1 MDTVLILLCAFF
13 VINIIMFMVMLY
25 NFNNLSAVVDQLQVN
40 YTSIMSD
47 DTLNVKNIKVTGSA
61 SVNKLDVGDSA
72 SVNKLDVGDSASV
85 NKLDVGD
92 SASVNKLDVG
102 DSASIPTLSTF
113 IIKSNNKDNWIDCK
127 GQLVCYEKLYTKKD
141 MDSSGNIYTK
151 GLEVNGTPTGEPDLE
166 SYDGKESYVVRFGS
180 AGCTRRQ
187 GDIDGDSV
195 NDVIN
200 VKRSC
205 YRENGDSKLRVW

>member
-47 DTLNVKNIKVTGSA
+47 DTLNVKNIKVTG
-61 SVNKLDVGDSA
+61 
-72 SVNKLDVGDSASV
+72 SASV

>member
-1 MDTVLILLCAFF
+1 
-13 VINIIMFMVMLY
+13 MVMLY
-25 NFNNLSAVVDQLQVN
+25 NFNNLSAVVDQLQIN

-72 SVNKLDVGDSASV
+72 SVNKLDVGNSASV
-85 NKLDVGD
+85 NKLDVGNSASVKKLDVGD

-102 DSASIPTLSTF
+102 DSASIPTLSTY
-113 IIKSNNKDNWIDCK
+113 IIKANNKDNWIDCK
-127 GQLVCYEKLYTKKD
+127 GQLVYYEKLYTKKD
-141 MDSSGNIYTK
+141 MESSGNIYTK

>member
-1 MDTVLILLCAFF
+1 MDTVLILLCVFF

-25 NFNNLSAVVDQLQVN
+25 NFNNLSAVVDQLQLN

-72 SVNKLDVGDSASV
+72 SVK
-85 NKLDVGD
+85 
-92 SASVNKLDVG
+92 KLDVG
-102 DSASIPTLSTF
+102 DSASIPNLSTY

-151 GLEVNGTPTGEPDLE
+151 GLEVNGMPPGVRTGDFEKKTF
-166 SYDGKESYVVRFGS
+166 YTIRFGT
-180 AGCTRRQ
+180 AGTTRSE
-187 GDIDGDSV
+187 GDKIKDDR
-195 NDVIN
+195 NDQAN
-200 VKRSC
+200 NKRSC
-205 YRENGDSKLRVW
+205 YRENGEIQLRCF

>member
-1 MDTVLILLCAFF
+1 MLLCAFF

-61 SVNKLDVGDSA
+61 SVNKLDV
-72 SVNKLDVGDSASV
+72 NDSASV